1 MSRLEWT
8 GSVFYCGGSDDRG
21 FDDQDIRAGAF
32 GVLPKVVGSTP
43 IRMHGPIGDNARL
56 GEPPQ
61 SNVAAIVMRATESSM
76 STKLAV
82 AVIDAAARRP
92 LLPGV
97 GGEKVVETHG
107 LTKRYG
113 TGIIAVDSLDLNVY
127 RGEVYGFLGPN
138 GAGKTTTLRM
148 LLGLIRPTAGSAT
161 VVGAAPGSP
170 ASLVRVGAIVET
182 PAFYPYL
189 SGYDNLRL
197 LARYCGVVASR
208 VDAALAEVD
217 LTPRAR
223 HKFSTYSLGMKQRL
237 GIAAA
242 LLKEP
247 ELLILDE
254 PTNGLD
260 PQGMADVRNL
270 IIELGKG
277 ERTVLISSHLLGE
290 VEQMCTRVGVIRKGK
305 IVAEGTVD
313 QLRGA
318 PTLTVRGTP
327 EETAK
332 AILVQDAGAD
342 QVTALG
348 DATFSLVV
356 DLQRTAEINQHL
368 VQAGVAV
375 TELHADERSL
385 EDVFMEL
392 TGTEGGL

>member
-1 MSRLEWT
+1 MT
-8 GSVFYCGGSDDRG
+8 D
-21 FDDQDIRAGAF
+21 
-32 GVLPKVVGSTP
+32 T
-43 IRMHGPIGDNARL
+43 
-56 GEPPQ
+56 
-61 SNVAAIVMRATESSM
+61 AI
-76 STKLAV
+76 
-82 AVIDAAARRP
+82 RRP
-92 LLPGV
+92 PAASLLAAD
-97 GGEKVVETHG
+97 KVVETKG
-107 LTKRYG
+107 LSKRYG
-113 TGIIAVDSLDLNVY
+113 TIVTAVDNLDLNVY

-148 LLGLIRPTAGSAT
+148 LLGLIRPTLGSAK
-161 VVGAAPGSP
+161 VMGAEPGTPGS
-170 ASLVRVGAIVET
+170 LVKVGAIVET

-197 LARYCGVVASR
+197 LARYCEVPTSR
-208 VDAALAEVD
+208 VDATLAQVE

-247 ELLILDE
+247 DLLILDE

-277 ERTVLISSHLLGE
+277 QRTVLISSHLLSE
-290 VEQMCTRVGVIRKGK
+290 VELMCTRIGVIKKGK
-305 IVAEGTVD
+305 IVAEGTID
-313 QLRGA
+313 ELRGA
-318 PTLTVRGTP
+318 ATLTVRGTP
-327 EETAK
+327 ADLAK
-332 AILVQDAGAD
+332 TILIKDAGD
-342 QVTALG
+342 ENVTALADG
-348 DATFSLVV
+348 TFSLKV

-375 TELHADERSL
+375 TELRADERSL
-385 EDVFMEL
+385 EDIFMEL

>member
-1 MSRLEWT
+1 MT
-8 GSVFYCGGSDDRG
+8 D
-21 FDDQDIRAGAF
+21 
-32 GVLPKVVGSTP
+32 T
-43 IRMHGPIGDNARL
+43 
-56 GEPPQ
+56 
-61 SNVAAIVMRATESSM
+61 AI
-76 STKLAV
+76 
-82 AVIDAAARRP
+82 RRP
-92 LLPGV
+92 PASSLLA
-97 GGEKVVETHG
+97 GGKVVETNG

-113 TGIIAVDSLDLNVY
+113 TIVTAVDNLDLNVY

-148 LLGLIRPTAGSAT
+148 LLGLIRPTMGSAK
-161 VVGAAPGSP
+161 VMGAEPGTP
-170 ASLVRVGAIVET
+170 ASLTKVGAIVET

-189 SGYDNLRL
+189 SGYDNLSL
-197 LARYCGVVASR
+197 LARYCEVPTSR
-208 VDAALAEVD
+208 VDATLAQVE
-217 LTPRAR
+217 LPPRAR

-247 ELLILDE
+247 DLLILDE

-277 ERTVLISSHLLGE
+277 QRTVLISSHLLGE
-290 VEQMCTRVGVIRKGK
+290 VEVMCTRIGVIKKGK
-305 IVAEGTVD
+305 IVAEGTID
-313 QLRGA
+313 ELRGA
-318 PTLTVRGTP
+318 ATLTVRGTP
-327 EETAK
+327 VDLAK
-332 AILVQDAGAD
+332 TVLVKDAGVEN
-342 QVTALG
+342 VTSLG
-348 DATFSLVV
+348 DGAFSLKV

-385 EDVFMEL
+385 EDIFMEL

>member
-1 MSRLEWT
+1 M
-8 GSVFYCGGSDDRG
+8 
-21 FDDQDIRAGAF
+21 A
-32 GVLPKVVGSTP
+32 VG
-43 IRMHGPIGDNARL
+43 
-56 GEPPQ
+56 
-61 SNVAAIVMRATESSM
+61 
-76 STKLAV
+76 
-82 AVIDAAARRP
+82 VIDAPVRRP
-92 LLPGV
+92 LPPGV

-113 TGIIAVDSLDLNVY
+113 TGITAVDSLDLNVY

-148 LLGLIRPTAGSAT
+148 LLGLIRPTAGSAK
-161 VVGAAPGSP
+161 VVGAPPGSP
-170 ASLVRVGAIVET
+170 ESLIKVGAIVET

-189 SGYDNLRL
+189 TGYANLLL
-197 LARYCGVVASR
+197 LATYCGVDGSR
-208 VDAALAEVD
+208 VDATLAEVA
-217 LTPRAR
+217 LTPRAH

-260 PQGMADVRNL
+260 PQGMADARNL

-277 ERTVLISSHLLGE
+277 DRTGLISSHLLGE

-318 PTLTVRGTP
+318 ATLTVRGTP

-332 AILVQDAGAD
+332 AILVRDAGPEH
-342 QVTALG
+342 VTSMG
-348 DATFSLVV
+348 DATFSVLV
-356 DLQRTAEINQHL
+356 DLQRTAEINRHL
-368 VQAGVAV
+368 V
-375 TELHADERSL
+375 E
-385 EDVFMEL
+385 
-392 TGTEGGL
+392 

>member
-1 MSRLEWT
+1 MT
-8 GSVFYCGGSDDRG
+8 D
-21 FDDQDIRAGAF
+21 
-32 GVLPKVVGSTP
+32 T
-43 IRMHGPIGDNARL
+43 
-56 GEPPQ
+56 
-61 SNVAAIVMRATESSM
+61 AI
-76 STKLAV
+76 
-82 AVIDAAARRP
+82 RRP
-92 LLPGV
+92 PAASLLAAD
-97 GGEKVVETHG
+97 KVVETKG
-107 LTKRYG
+107 LSKRYG
-113 TGIIAVDSLDLNVY
+113 TIVTAVDNLDLNVY

-148 LLGLIRPTAGSAT
+148 LLGLIRPTLGSAK
-161 VVGAAPGSP
+161 VMGAEPGTPGS
-170 ASLVRVGAIVET
+170 LVKVGAIVET

-197 LARYCGVVASR
+197 LARYCEVPTSR
-208 VDAALAEVD
+208 VDATLAQVE

-247 ELLILDE
+247 DLLILDE

-277 ERTVLISSHLLGE
+277 QRTVLISSHLLSE
-290 VEQMCTRVGVIRKGK
+290 VELMCTRIGVIKKGK
-305 IVAEGTVD
+305 IVAEGTID
-313 QLRGA
+313 ELRGA
-318 PTLTVRGTP
+318 ATLTVRGTP
-327 EETAK
+327 ADLAK
-332 AILVQDAGAD
+332 TVLIKDAGD
-342 QVTALG
+342 ENVTALADG
-348 DATFSLVV
+348 TFSLKV

-375 TELHADERSL
+375 TELRADERSL
-385 EDVFMEL
+385 EDIFMEL

>member
-1 MSRLEWT
+1 MI
-8 GSVFYCGGSDDRG
+8 GSM
-21 FDDQDIRAGAF
+21 IGA
-32 GVLPKVVGSTP
+32 LDTP
-43 IRMHGPIGDNARL
+43 THLTDAPI
-56 GEPPQ
+56 
-61 SNVAAIVMRATESSM
+61 
-76 STKLAV
+76 
-82 AVIDAAARRP
+82 RRP

-113 TGIIAVDSLDLNVY
+113 TGIVAVDTLDLNVY

-148 LLGLIRPTAGSAT
+148 LLGLIRPTAGSAK

-170 ASLVRVGAIVET
+170 ESLIRVGAIVET
-182 PAFYPYL
+182 PAFYPYMT
-189 SGYDNLRL
+189 GYDNLRL
-197 LARYCGVVASR
+197 LAMYCGVDKSR
-208 VDAALAEVD
+208 VDATLAEVD
-217 LTPRAR
+217 LTPRAH

-277 ERTVLISSHLLGE
+277 ARTVLISSHLLGE

-318 PTLTVRGTP
+318 ATLIVRGTP
-327 EETAK
+327 EDTAK
-332 AILVQDAGAD
+332 SVLVEEVGAD
-342 QVTALG
+342 HVASLG
-348 DATFSLVV
+348 EGTFSLVV
-356 DLQRTAEINQHL
+356 DLQRTAQINQRL

>member
-1 MSRLEWT
+1 M
-8 GSVFYCGGSDDRG
+8 
-21 FDDQDIRAGAF
+21 A
-32 GVLPKVVGSTP
+32 VG
-43 IRMHGPIGDNARL
+43 
-56 GEPPQ
+56 
-61 SNVAAIVMRATESSM
+61 
-76 STKLAV
+76 
-82 AVIDAAARRP
+82 VIDAPVRRALP
-92 LLPGV
+92 PGV

-113 TGIIAVDSLDLNVY
+113 TGIMAVDSLDLNVY

-148 LLGLIRPTAGSAT
+148 LLGLIRPTAGSAK
-161 VVGAAPGSP
+161 VVGGAPGSP

-189 SGYDNLRL
+189 SGYNNLRL
-197 LARYCGVVASR
+197 LAQYCGVPMAR
-208 VDAALAEVD
+208 VDATLAEVD
-217 LTPRAR
+217 LTPRAH

-277 ERTVLISSHLLGE
+277 DRTVLISSHLLGE

-305 IVAEGTVD
+305 IVAEGTVQ

-318 PTLTVRGTP
+318 ATLTVRGTP

-332 AILVQDAGAD
+332 AILIADAGAEN
-342 QVTALG
+342 VTALG
-348 DATFSLVV
+348 NSTFSLAI

>member
-1 MSRLEWT
+1 MT
-8 GSVFYCGGSDDRG
+8 D
-21 FDDQDIRAGAF
+21 
-32 GVLPKVVGSTP
+32 T
-43 IRMHGPIGDNARL
+43 
-56 GEPPQ
+56 
-61 SNVAAIVMRATESSM
+61 AI
-76 STKLAV
+76 
-82 AVIDAAARRP
+82 RRP
-92 LLPGV
+92 PAATLLA
-97 GGEKVVETHG
+97 GGKVVETNR
-107 LTKRYG
+107 LSKRYG
-113 TGIIAVDSLDLNVY
+113 TIVTAVDNLDLNVY

-148 LLGLIRPTAGSAT
+148 LLGLIRPTMGSAK
-161 VVGAAPGSP
+161 VMGAEPGTP
-170 ASLVRVGAIVET
+170 ASLAKVGAIVET

-197 LARYCGVVASR
+197 LARYCEVPLSR
-208 VDAALAEVD
+208 VDATLAQVE

-247 ELLILDE
+247 DLLILDE

-277 ERTVLISSHLLGE
+277 KRTVLISSHLLSE
-290 VEQMCTRVGVIRKGK
+290 VELMCTRIGVIKKGK
-305 IVAEGTVD
+305 IVAEGTID
-313 QLRGA
+313 ELRGA
-318 PTLTVRGTP
+318 ATLTVRGTP
-327 EETAK
+327 VELAK
-332 AILVQDAGAD
+332 TVLVKDAGD
-342 QVTALG
+342 ENVTALG
-348 DATFSLVV
+348 DGAFSLKV

-385 EDVFMEL
+385 EDIFMEL

>member
-1 MSRLEWT
+1 MT
-8 GSVFYCGGSDDRG
+8 D
-21 FDDQDIRAGAF
+21 
-32 GVLPKVVGSTP
+32 T
-43 IRMHGPIGDNARL
+43 
-56 GEPPQ
+56 
-61 SNVAAIVMRATESSM
+61 AI
-76 STKLAV
+76 
-82 AVIDAAARRP
+82 RRP
-92 LLPGV
+92 PASSLLA
-97 GGEKVVETHG
+97 GGKVVETNG

-113 TGIIAVDSLDLNVY
+113 TIVTAVDRLDLSVY

-148 LLGLIRPTAGSAT
+148 LLGLIRPTMGSAT
-161 VVGAAPGSP
+161 VMGAELGTP
-170 ASLVRVGAIVET
+170 ASLTKVGAIVET

-197 LARYCGVVASR
+197 LATYCEVPTSR
-208 VDAALAEVD
+208 VDDTLAQVE

-247 ELLILDE
+247 DLLILDE

-270 IIELGKG
+270 IIGLGKG
-277 ERTVLISSHLLGE
+277 QRTVLISSHLLGE
-290 VEQMCTRVGVIRKGK
+290 VELMCTRIGVIKKGK
-305 IVAEGTVD
+305 IVAEGTID
-313 QLRGA
+313 ELRGA
-318 PTLTVRGTP
+318 ATLTVRGTP
-327 EETAK
+327 VDLAK
-332 AILVQDAGAD
+332 TVLVKDAGVEN
-342 QVTALG
+342 VTPLSDGA
-348 DATFSLVV
+348 FSLKV

-385 EDVFMEL
+385 EDIFMEL

>member
-1 MSRLEWT
+1 MT
-8 GSVFYCGGSDDRG
+8 D
-21 FDDQDIRAGAF
+21 
-32 GVLPKVVGSTP
+32 T
-43 IRMHGPIGDNARL
+43 
-56 GEPPQ
+56 
-61 SNVAAIVMRATESSM
+61 AI
-76 STKLAV
+76 
-82 AVIDAAARRP
+82 RRP
-92 LLPGV
+92 PAASLLA
-97 GGEKVVETHG
+97 GGKVVETNG
-107 LTKRYG
+107 LTKRYA
-113 TGIIAVDSLDLNVY
+113 TLVTAVDRLDLSVY

-148 LLGLIRPTAGSAT
+148 LLGLIRPTMGSAK
-161 VVGAAPGSP
+161 VMGAEPGTP
-170 ASLVRVGAIVET
+170 ASLAKVGAIVET

-197 LARYCGVVASR
+197 LARFCEVPLSR
-208 VDAALAEVD
+208 VDATLAQVE

-247 ELLILDE
+247 DLLILDE

-277 ERTVLISSHLLGE
+277 QRTVLISSHLLSE
-290 VEQMCTRVGVIRKGK
+290 VELMCTRIGVIKKGK
-305 IVAEGTVD
+305 IVAEGTID
-313 QLRGA
+313 ELRGA
-318 PTLTVRGTP
+318 ATLTVRGAP
-327 EETAK
+327 ADLAK
-332 AILVQDAGAD
+332 TVLIKDAGEEN
-342 QVTALG
+342 VTALG
-348 DATFSLVV
+348 DGAFSLKV

-385 EDVFMEL
+385 EDIFMEL